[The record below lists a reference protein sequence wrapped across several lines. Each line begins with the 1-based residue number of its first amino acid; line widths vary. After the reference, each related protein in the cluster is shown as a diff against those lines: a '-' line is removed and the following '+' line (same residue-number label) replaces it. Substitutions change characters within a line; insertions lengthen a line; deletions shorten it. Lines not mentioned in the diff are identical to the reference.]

1 MSVSLKQIA
10 QTAQVSVT
18 TVSRVLRGG
27 GDISDQTRKRV
38 LDIAETLR
46 YRPNLAAQSI
56 FTGRTYSI
64 GVIIPAVTMFDVR
77 IAFGIH
83 DSLAEQNVVPI
94 TLWNTPN
101 NPAVEG
107 QRTVEGA
114 RRQIHQLIDR
124 RVDGV
129 ILQPINDS
137 IDVYIQEIVGRKIP
151 MVTVDCDYLGSHA
164 DFIGTDDLL
173 GGRLAAQHLAE
184 LGHRKIVHLAGPD
197 TVRTSR
203 LRKEGFESVIASLP
217 GIEYHCITDTCF
229 GFDSKIADALFDLRP
244 RPTAVFTA
252 NDMIAW
258 HVYAAALR
266 AGVRIPE
273 ELSVLGFADMELAE
287 WTQPPLTTV
296 RQHPYQIGKIAA
308 QIMMDRI
315 DGKLTEPQSILLK
328 PELAIRSST
337 STV

>member
-10 QTAQVSVT
+10 QAAHVSVT

-27 GDISDQTRKRV
+27 GDISAQTRKRV

-56 FTGRTYSI
+56 FSGRTYSI
-64 GVIIPAVTMFDVR
+64 GVIIPAVTLFDVR

-83 DSLAEQNVVPI
+83 DSLAEKNIVPI

-101 NPAVEG
+101 HSTVEG
-107 QRTVEGA
+107 QRTVEGV

-124 RVDGV
+124 RVDGI
-129 ILQPINDS
+129 ILQPVNDS
-137 IDVYIQEIVGRKIP
+137 IDVYMEEILGRKIP
-151 MVTVDCDYLGSHA
+151 IVTVDCDYLDSHA
-164 DFIGTDDLL
+164 DFIGTDDLQ
-173 GGRLAAQHLAE
+173 GGRLAAQHLVD

-203 LRKEGFESVIASLP
+203 LRKEGFEAAIASLP
-217 GIEYHCITDTCF
+217 GMEYRCITDVSF
-229 GFDSKIADALFDLRP
+229 GFDSHIADALFDLRP

-273 ELSVLGFADMELAE
+273 ELSVIGFADMELAE

-308 QIMMDRI
+308 QVMIDRI
-315 DGKLTEPQSILLK
+315 DGKLTDPKSILLK
-328 PELAIRSST
+328 PELVIRSST
-337 STV
+337 TNA